1 MKERKNILKESHIS
15 KHIALLKG
23 MLYVKNT
30 ALCSNIGFSK
40 RDTASFERKVRHV
53 EITRFPLKG
62 GPKVKEVL
70 AKNVP
75 YAREAPK
82 INFDRVFHTKAKTR
96 SKLILEASRPGP
108 LSP

>member
-1 MKERKNILKESHIS
+1 MQSSLGATQCVFAEQYPYEISNVTLK
-15 KHIALLKG
+15 
-23 MLYVKNT
+23 
-30 ALCSNIGFSK
+30 
-40 RDTASFERKVRHV
+40 DTPCPLEEYSVHLAK
-53 EITRFPLKG
+53 FPLKG
-62 GPKVKEVL
+62 APKVKEVL

>member
-1 MKERKNILKESHIS
+1 
-15 KHIALLKG
+15 
-23 MLYVKNT
+23 
-30 ALCSNIGFSK
+30 
-40 RDTASFERKVRHV
+40 
-53 EITRFPLKG
+53 
-62 GPKVKEVL
+62 VKEVL

-82 INFDRVFHTKAKTR
+82 INFDRVFHTKAKPR

>member
-1 MKERKNILKESHIS
+1 MSDHAVVLL
-15 KHIALLKG
+15 HIALLQKY
-23 MLYVKNT
+23 MDVLHQRLPLQLKLFFV
-30 ALCSNIGFSK
+30 APK
-40 RDTASFERKVRHV
+40 RTPSFL
-53 EITRFPLKG
+53 ILTRFPLKG
-62 GPKVKEVL
+62 APKVKEVL

-82 INFDRVFHTKAKTR
+82 INFDRVFHTKSKTR

>member
-1 MKERKNILKESHIS
+1 M
-15 KHIALLKG
+15 
-23 MLYVKNT
+23 
-30 ALCSNIGFSK
+30 
-40 RDTASFERKVRHV
+40 

-62 GPKVKEVL
+62 PPKVKEVL

-96 SKLILEASRPGP
+96 SKLILEASGQDLFHLEDPFQRKFC
-108 LSP
+108 